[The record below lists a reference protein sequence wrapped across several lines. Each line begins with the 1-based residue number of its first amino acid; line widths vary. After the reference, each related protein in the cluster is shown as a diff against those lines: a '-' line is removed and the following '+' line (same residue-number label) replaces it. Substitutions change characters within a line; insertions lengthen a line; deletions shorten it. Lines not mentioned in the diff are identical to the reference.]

1 MGFELNMQVNGDRKA
16 SKYSSLIMDLKHAYS
31 DVKFANLSMSAID
44 IIGKSSESLLLM
56 LDDDLHIEKSAQSYI
71 IKNVVNKAIRS
82 TYYVFCCRNK
92 PWNNPDLLDFELV
105 AIYTCLSFYCILYIF
120 SRCYFFE
127 FLRCNASFADSQL
140 HAALAERCMIVIQQY
155 IELYEV

>member
-44 IIGKSSESLLLM
+44 IIRKSSESLLLM
-56 LDDDLHIEKSAQSYI
+56 LDDLHIEKSAQSYI
-71 IKNVVNKAIRS
+71 IKTVVNKAIRS

-92 PWNNPDLLDFELV
+92 PWNNPDLLDF
-105 AIYTCLSFYCILYIF
+105 
-120 SRCYFFE
+120 
-127 FLRCNASFADSQL
+127 
-140 HAALAERCMIVIQQY
+140 
-155 IELYEV
+155 